1 MSMTNVHLGGMPA
14 APGQN
19 PGVAYD
25 PNLIQTGSQANASL
39 NGIPLRLNPNSVTLP
54 YSIKMRQDQTVGG
67 MVIQVYGVSWGDLVV
82 SGQIGAGGWQEQQQF
97 YQRIKGIATASAN
110 TQMKQMPPGQ
120 VNPNSGS
127 VRFFFPLLN
136 YDFQVFLKSFTNPDG
151 QGSVVID
158 NKIINPQYTLTFTID
173 NDNNGLAK
181 TVADSYISRL
191 AAGIGYTPNDYN
203 GPMQGDAASSVDAYV
218 QKYAPGMDLGTLIA
232 QTFGVSPA
240 DAAQASSSVGGTSA
254 GAGASTTA
262 LNGNSNEEKCF
273 NFFTANGYSKVAAAA
288 LVGNMMQESGCS
300 PTADEGH
307 VSGQGQGIVQ
317 WSLTDRWTTCC
328 QFSGVKG
335 VPRAGDAGAPSLS
348 QQLAF
353 CLHELSGSYSSVGQY
368 LRGITSTAD
377 LDAATVYVMKNY
389 EGPAEDTGNARYN
402 FAQQAI
408 NQYGGGGS

>member
-1 MSMTNVHLGGMPA
+1 
-14 APGQN
+14 
-19 PGVAYD
+19 
-25 PNLIQTGSQANASL
+25 
-39 NGIPLRLNPNSVTLP
+39 
-54 YSIKMRQDQTVGG
+54 
-67 MVIQVYGVSWGDLVV
+67 
-82 SGQIGAGGWQEQQQF
+82 
-97 YQRIKGIATASAN
+97 
-110 TQMKQMPPGQ
+110 MKQMPPGQ

-240 DAAQASSSVGGTSA
+240 DAAQASSSVGGSST
-254 GAGASTTA
+254 GTASTTA
-262 LNGNSNEEKCF
+262 LTGNSDEEKCF
-273 NFFTANGYSKVAAAA
+273 NFFVQNSYSKVAAAA
-288 LVGNMMQESGCS
+288 MIGNFMQESRCS

-307 VSGQGQGIVQ
+307 TSQQGQGIAQ
-317 WSLTDRWTTCC
+317 WSLQGRWVTCC
-328 QFSGVKG
+328 QFAAVKFDTNSGT
-335 VPRAGDAGAPSLS
+335 PRAGDPGAPNLS

-368 LRGITSTAD
+368 LMDITSTAD
-377 LDAATVYVMKNY
+377 LQAATVYVMKNY
-389 EGPAEDTGNARYN
+389 EGPQGDTGDVRYN
-402 FAQQAI
+402 FAQQAL
-408 NQYGGGGS
+408 NKYGGGGN